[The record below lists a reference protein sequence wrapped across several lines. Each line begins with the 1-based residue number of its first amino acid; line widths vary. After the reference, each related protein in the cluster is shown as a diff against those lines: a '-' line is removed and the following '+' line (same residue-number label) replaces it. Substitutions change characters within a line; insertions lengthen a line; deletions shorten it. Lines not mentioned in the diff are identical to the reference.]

1 MFLKVIQF
9 VVAGLIV
16 FFVFL
21 LLGLS
26 LSSNT
31 SDEIPI
37 PVHFKLFDEVLVIY
51 STDRDKLNH
60 GYSYRIYTDGS
71 IKAIWF
77 NHGKILKT
85 YERTPISVKQDSTS
99 LPVLEDEQE
108 RSTSEPYSQSTEEK
122 HRNSDTEQSPQ
133 EP

>member
-1 MFLKVIQF
+1 MFTKVIQF
-9 VVAGLIV
+9 VAAGAIV
-16 FFVFL
+16 FLAFL
-21 LLGLS
+21 ILGRS
-26 LSSNT
+26 LRPST

-37 PVHFKLFDEVLVIY
+37 PVHFRLFDGVLVIY
-51 STDRDKLNH
+51 STDKERLNH

-77 NHGKILKT
+77 NHGKAMKT
-85 YERTPISVKQDSTS
+85 YDRTPISVNEDLTF

-108 RSTSEPYSQSTEEK
+108 RLTSDPCSQSVREK

-133 EP
+133 AP